1 MRVSMELKSPRRNRR
16 GAAAVELAMVAPVL
30 IALVMGQIETS
41 RLGMVSQ
48 LLTTAAREGCR
59 VAVVDGSTQADVQN
73 RVTAVLTGS
82 GIAVGTVTPTCPSP
96 YVWNTAPMGTPITVS
111 LSVPYSQVSWLG
123 TPMFLTNAVVSTS
136 ATLSS
141 ENP

>member
-1 MRVSMELKSPRRNRR
+1 M
-16 GAAAVELAMVAPVL
+16 AIIAPV
-30 IALVMGQIETS
+30 IVALMMGQIESS

-59 VAVVDGSTQADVQN
+59 VAVVQGHTQTDVQD
-73 RVTAVLTGS
+73 RVNAVLSGS
-82 GIAVGTVTPTCPSP
+82 GIPTQTVTPSCPSP
-96 YVWNTAPMGTPITVS
+96 YTWNSAPQGTAITVS

-123 TPMFLTNAVVSTS
+123 APFFLTDATVSAS
-136 ATLSS
+136 ATMSS